1 MEKRKALALLFL
13 VALLGG
19 FCTASAFSPTKI
31 VRGFLSN
38 VFYALWRRLWSLSP
52 PTKGV
57 VSGKAGMRFESG
69 YSVETVFDGS
79 KAGIEPYSV
88 SMSPDGELLVLD
100 SANSNIYRIS
110 APLSRYSRPKLL
122 AGSAEGNTGH
132 VDGRLRE
139 ARMNHPKS
147 FTVDERGNIYIADTM
162 NRAIRKISDLG
173 ITTIA
178 GGKWSMGGHVDGPSE
193 DAKLSN
199 DFEVVYMSGSCS
211 LLVVDRGNQAIREIP
226 LGDEDC
232 ALQYVPDYIPI
243 GAAIVV
249 ASIIFGYVLGFLHRK
264 IGTNEVVPT
273 KEVSSPSLYQPY
285 NHPMRSSQGPPV
297 IPFPVETKPKKQ
309 EQTVPLYTVTE
320 TNHTPAN
327 VDAGSTFLPILGSIL
342 SVFRRRKPEPEPIL
356 GQSNHP
362 ISANSRLASRVP
374 DPRKS
379 YTYLPENPAKLH
391 RVKGGRPAPRE
402 VDLAQRQYVQRH
414 RQYASGPQ
422 TCYESTNEVVFG
434 AVQES
439 GQKRAMDIRPINYG
453 DPFYDPYAMRA
464 RRNQMRY

>member
-13 VALLGG
+13 VGLLGG
-19 FCTASAFSPTKI
+19 FCTASAFSPTSGCLHLI
-31 VRGFLSN
+31 FEVSF
-38 VFYALWRRLWSLSP
+38 
-52 PTKGV
+52 V
-57 VSGKAGMRFESG
+57 VASGKTGMRFESG

-110 APLSRYSRPKLL
+110 PPLSRYSRPKLL

-178 GGKWSMGGHVDGPSE
+178 GGKWSMGGHIDGPSE

-199 DFEVVYMSGSCS
+199 DFEVVYISGSCS

-226 LGDEDC
+226 LSDDDC
-232 ALQYVPDYIPI
+232 AFQYVPDYIPL
-243 GAAIVV
+243 GGVIVV

-264 IGTNEVVPT
+264 IGTTDAVPT
-273 KEVSSPSLYQPY
+273 KEISSPSPYQPY
-285 NHPMRSSQGPPV
+285 HHPQRSSQGPPLL
-297 IPFPVETKPKKQ
+297 PFPAETKPKKQ
-309 EQTVPLYTVTE
+309 EQTAPLYTVTE
-320 TNHTPAN
+320 MKHTPVN
-327 VDAGSTFLPILGSIL
+327 MDASPTFLPILGSIL
-342 SVFRRRKPEPEPIL
+342 SAFRRRKPEPQPIL
-356 GQSNHP
+356 TQSNHD
-362 ISANSRLASRVP
+362 IGADSRHTSRMP
-374 DPRKS
+374 YPRKT
-379 YTYLPENPAKLH
+379 YTFLPENPAKLH
-391 RVKGGRPAPRE
+391 RVKGGRSVSRE
-402 VDLAQRQYVQRH
+402 ADLPQRQYVQRH

-439 GQKRAMDIRPINYG
+439 NQKGAMDIRPINYG
-453 DPFYDPYAMRA
+453 DPFYDPYGMRA